1 MSKITIIVH
10 VNVCPT
16 ALKLSKNSFAFGFS
30 AKKSSGQNLFQQ
42 KSNELF
48 FAQTSELQTTTKSKR
63 ADPNASKFQIY
74 KIITPFI

>member
-16 ALKLSKNSFAFGFS
+16 ALKLSKNSSAFGFS
-30 AKKSSGQNLFQQ
+30 AKKCSGQNLFQQ

-63 ADPNASKFQIY
+63 ADPNDSKFQIY
-74 KIITPFI
+74 